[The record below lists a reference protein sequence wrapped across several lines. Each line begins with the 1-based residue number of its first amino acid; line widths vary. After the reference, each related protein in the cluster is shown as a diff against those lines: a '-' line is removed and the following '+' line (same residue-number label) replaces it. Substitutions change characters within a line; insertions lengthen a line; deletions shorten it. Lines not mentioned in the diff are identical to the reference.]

1 MLLGILVIEVR
12 VYYLISVEV
21 LLLLMVLLHGL
32 LRETQQW
39 MMTLVGLLLEALKF
53 KGIQILR
60 HQLLLLLNIQRGL
73 DESLLLLL

>member
-12 VYYLISVEV
+12 VYYLISVEL